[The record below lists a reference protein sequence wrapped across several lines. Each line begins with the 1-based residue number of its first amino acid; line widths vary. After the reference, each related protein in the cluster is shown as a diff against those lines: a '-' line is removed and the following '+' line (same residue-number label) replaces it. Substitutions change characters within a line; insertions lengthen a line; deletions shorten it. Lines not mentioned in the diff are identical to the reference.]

1 MGVRFFWLR
10 IHDLKLPGNNTC
22 RKGGV
27 ILDEFNCR
35 TRVISGPGAVSK
47 LGEMGAKRVFLV
59 TDSYFYK
66 NGTADRIAACAKG
79 EQVEIFSDVRPDP
92 TVELAAEGTAKLKA
106 FGPDLIV
113 ALGGGSAMDC
123 AKAMAWF
130 GGQGAKLVAIPT
142 TSGSGSEVTD
152 FAILTHN
159 KVKHPLIDRRLRPDV
174 AILDSDLLQELPP
187 ALIADS
193 GYDVICHALEAYV
206 ATGAGVFTDALA
218 RDAFRSAFS
227 ALPASFA
234 GRKEVRLKIHQAAT
248 MAGMAFSQAGL
259 GLCHAMAHAM
269 GGLFHVPHGRLNA
282 ILLPS
287 VVSCNAHVAGAKYAE
302 LARAA
307 GIGGSAD
314 TVAVRNLRNALIRLR
329 RDLEL
334 PQTLA
339 EAGIAPRDVWAATGE
354 IVEATLADPCCET
367 NPMKAEDFLI
377 RRILE
382 EVTGRV

>member
-1 MGVRFFWLR
+1 M
-10 IHDLKLPGNNTC
+10 
-22 RKGGV
+22 
-27 ILDEFNCR
+27 DEFNCR

-47 LGEMGAKRVFLV
+47 LAELGAKRVFLV
-59 TDSYFYK
+59 TDPYFYK
-66 NGTADRIAACAKG
+66 NGTANRIAACTKA
-79 EQVEIFSDVRPDP
+79 EQVEIFHDVKPDP
-92 TVELAAEGTAKLKA
+92 TVELAAEGTAKLKD

-159 KVKHPLIDRRLRPDV
+159 KVKHPLIDKRLRPDV
-174 AILDSDLLQELPP
+174 AILDSDLLQELP
-187 ALIADS
+187 ASLIADS
-193 GYDVICHALEAYV
+193 GYDVICHALEAYA

-259 GLCHAMAHAM
+259 GLCHAMAHAL
-269 GGLFHVPHGRLNA
+269 GGIFHVPHGRLNA

-339 EAGIAPRDVWAATGE
+339 EAGVAPRDVWASTAE
-354 IVEATLADPCCET
+354 IVKATLADPCCET
-367 NPMKAEDFLI
+367 NPMKVEDFLI